1 MLPSLVLSCLSH
13 RESMIDGV
21 NDRPDTNTLTTH
33 LTYLPTLLPTTITK
47 TIAIPI
53 PKITETKQ
61 RRTIYI
67 YLFIHSISKLFIQKT
82 VTNKIT
88 NTTKWGFYVKST
100 SK

>member
-1 MLPSLVLSCLSH
+1 
-13 RESMIDGV
+13 MIDGV

-67 YLFIHSISKLFIQKT
+67 YSFIHSFHIKT
-82 VTNKIT
+82 IHTKNSNK
-88 NTTKWGFYVKST
+88 
-100 SK
+100 